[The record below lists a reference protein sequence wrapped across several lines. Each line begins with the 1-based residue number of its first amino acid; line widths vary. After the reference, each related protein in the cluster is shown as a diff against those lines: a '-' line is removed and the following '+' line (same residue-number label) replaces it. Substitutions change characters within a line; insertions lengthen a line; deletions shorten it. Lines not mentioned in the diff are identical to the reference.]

1 MKKLSGTIFSDSR
14 EAVRRTD
21 APNSVRH
28 IRDIEYLL
36 LPGGPRKTTDIV
48 IERNGVVT
56 VRPPANYTPEQ
67 VDRVVESKRLWIYRN
82 LAEWKDLNSSAV
94 VREWV
99 NGESFLY
106 LGRAYRL
113 SLVSDQDCDLQL
125 KEGRF
130 CLSHSVIE
138 RSGEEAARQVF
149 ESYFTKK
156 GMQRFSE
163 RVAYFAPKVGV
174 KVGGIKVKEM
184 GYRWASCG
192 KNGQLNF
199 HWKCMMAPPRIIE
212 YIVAHEL
219 CHFHHRDH
227 TDAFWNEVDKV
238 MPDYRER
245 KEWLRKH
252 GASLAV

>member
-1 MKKLSGTIFSDSR
+1 MS
-14 EAVRRTD
+14 ARR
-21 APNSVRH
+21 V
-28 IRDIEYLL
+28 RDIEYQL
-36 LPGGPRKTTDIV
+36 LPGSPRKTTDIV

-56 VRPPANYTPEQ
+56 VRPPASYTPEQ
-67 VDRVVESKRLWIYRN
+67 VDSVVESKRMWIYRN
-82 LAEWKDLNSSAV
+82 LAEWRDLNASTV

-113 SLVSDQDCDLQL
+113 SLVSAQECTLQL

-130 CLSHSVIE
+130 CLSREVIE
-138 RSGEEAARQVF
+138 QGGTAAARQAF
-149 ESYFTKK
+149 EDYFTDK
-156 GMQRFSE
+156 GLQRFGE
-163 RVAYFAPKVGV
+163 RVGFFATKVGV
-174 KVGGIKVKEM
+174 QVGGVRVKEM

-192 KNGQLNF
+192 RSGVLNF
-199 HWKCMMAPPRIIE
+199 HWKCMMAPPKIVD

-245 KEWLRKH
+245 KEWLRRY
-252 GASLAV
+252 GASLDV

>member
-1 MKKLSGTIFSDSR
+1 MNT
-14 EAVRRTD
+14 RR
-21 APNSVRH
+21 
-28 IRDIEYLL
+28 IRDIEYQL
-36 LPGGPRKTTDIV
+36 LPGGSRKTTDIV
-48 IERNGVVT
+48 IERNGVIT
-56 VRPPANYTPEQ
+56 VRPPVNYTPEQ
-67 VDRVVESKRLWIYRN
+67 VDTVVESKRLWIYRN
-82 LAEWKDLNSSAV
+82 LAEWKDLNASAV

-99 NGESFLY
+99 NGETFLY

-113 SLVSDQDCDLQL
+113 SLVSDQDCALQL

-130 CLSHSVIE
+130 CLNRSVIE
-138 RSGEEAARQVF
+138 QGGTEAAKQAF
-149 ESYFTKK
+149 ESYFTDK

-163 RVAYFAPKVGV
+163 RVTHFAPKVSV
-174 KVGGIKVKEM
+174 NVANIKVKEM

-192 KNGQLNF
+192 KSGQLNF
-199 HWKCMMAPPRIIE
+199 HWKCMMAPPRIID
-212 YIVAHEL
+212 YIVVHEL